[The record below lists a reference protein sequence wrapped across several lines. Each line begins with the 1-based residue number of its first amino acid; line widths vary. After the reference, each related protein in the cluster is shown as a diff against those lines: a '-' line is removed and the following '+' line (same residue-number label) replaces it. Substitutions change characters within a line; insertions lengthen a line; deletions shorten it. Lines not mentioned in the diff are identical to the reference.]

1 MVVVGV
7 EVEVE
12 VVVVVGVGV
21 RVEVVVVVG
30 VEVDMNKDEARI
42 ENMNNFAK
50 KAIRHGEVVIVP
62 IDVLPTG
69 IEQVYAGKE
78 YIVGHSET
86 GHHHVAVAD
95 SPNALTVFRPV
106 GADDGTLFLRVTKAS
121 RVEHRK
127 SFDQHETKTLFRGL
141 YQITIKRNY
150 DYFAKQLEQVR
161 D

>member
-1 MVVVGV
+1 MTPEQIKVL
-7 EVEVE
+7 
-12 VVVVVGVGV
+12 
-21 RVEVVVVVG
+21 
-30 VEVDMNKDEARI
+30 I

-78 YIVGHSET
+78 YIIGHSET

-95 SPNALTVFRPV
+95 SLNALTVFRPV
-106 GADDGTLFLRVTKAS
+106 GADDGTLFLRVTKDS

-127 SFDQHETKTLFRGL
+127 SFDQHETKTLLRGL

-150 DYFAKQLEQVR
+150 DYFAKRLEQVR